1 MCLARK
7 GTVSMVIWS
16 TKVLQMSDK
25 EEVSLNVQPL
35 IPGGKST
42 QTRQKVV
49 QNGTTDLNSSKLSL
63 VTLSSFGDNI
73 MLIVALCFHSVFE
86 GLELRKQKLIHGKLC
101 G

>member
-16 TKVLQMSDK
+16 TK
-25 EEVSLNVQPL
+25 
-35 IPGGKST
+35 
-42 QTRQKVV
+42 V